1 MRIATR
7 IASSEKSGVELILD
21 TYLFYV
27 NQTQLDKI
35 KMATI
40 HKQFK
45 INASVD
51 QVWEK
56 MSDLSNVHTL
66 FDMLANAELKG
77 DIRVCR
83 TQDGGELKELM
94 VNIDPDQK
102 RLVYTSS
109 LNFVYRSS

>member
-1 MRIATR
+1 
-7 IASSEKSGVELILD
+7 
-21 TYLFYV
+21 
-27 NQTQLDKI
+27 
-35 KMATI
+35 MATI

-83 TQDGGELKELM
+83 TQDGGELKELI

-102 RLVYTSS
+102 RLIYTSS